1 LPEKAAQQAY
11 AGLILAGIELAY
23 AIIVMPIRRLHNNVI
38 AGRLFPVTENLSRRL
53 HRRGNAMLLLFIV
66 SLLAA
71 PMEARAEYDTIDEI
85 AAAYA
90 VEACEECHDKIHG
103 EWLASAH
110 AHSVANSAGILR
122 TFIEERQ
129 ADGKEVDRSQL
140 MRCMACHAPQLE
152 NGSEVLAR
160 EVVRLV
166 LADAGGTNEAEKEG
180 AKRELDRLNINC
192 IICHNTMAVLE
203 KDLHGEPEKGVF
215 YGPGGKES
223 PAHGTA
229 RSTAF
234 GSYLFCGRCHRVH
247 TPPDGEI
254 IFCSSLY
261 ESYQDAYRGQGGAE
275 TCQDCHMRRGG
286 RGHRMPGG
294 SDADLLREGLD
305 LAVEASGVKLQP
317 GKWVPTVFVNVRLT
331 NRAGHRTP
339 DG

>member
-1 LPEKAAQQAY
+1 MQFI
-11 AGLILAGIELAY
+11 LI
-23 AIIVMPIRRLHNNVI
+23 V
-38 AGRLFPVTENLSRRL
+38 
-53 HRRGNAMLLLFIV
+53 LLLAVPI
-66 SLLAA
+66 
-71 PMEARAEYDTIDEI
+71 EARAEYDTIDEI
-85 AAAYA
+85 ARAYDVAA
-90 VEACEECHDKIHG
+90 CGECHDRIHG

-110 AHSVANSAGILR
+110 AHSVANSTGILR
-122 TFIEERQ
+122 TFLEERLQ
-129 ADGKEVDRSQL
+129 NGKEVDRRQL
-140 MRCMACHAPQLE
+140 MRCMECHAPQLG
-152 NGSEVLAR
+152 NASESLVR

-166 LADAGGTNEAEKEG
+166 LAAAGQDEE

-192 IICHNTMAVLE
+192 VICHNTMAVLE
-203 KDLHGEPEKGVF
+203 KDQQGEPEKGVF
-215 YGPGGKES
+215 YGPSGNAS

-261 ESYQDAYRGQGGAE
+261 ESYQDAYRGRGGAE
-275 TCQDCHMRRGG
+275 TCQDCHMRKGG

-294 SDADLLREGLD
+294 SDPDLLRQGID
-305 LAVEASGVKLQP
+305 LAVEAVGVKLQP
-317 GKWVPTVFVNVRLT
+317 GKWIPTAFVNVHLV